1 MTTAAGTA
9 HRSGASA
16 ADAVTAAD
24 AGPAS
29 TAGEAAA
36 PWALLVGS
44 VVLAL
49 AVVPAVLLLPH
60 DRVSADTT
68 LPFAGWLAVGVAG
81 AVALERP
88 RWRRTGTVALL
99 LAFVPAGLVVA
110 GSAGPGEVAGALWSP
125 APVWPVA
132 LTLLAVS
139 TWRGRSR
146 DARRW
151 RVWITLL
158 AGAASAAWVLAVV
171 VVDGPAVT
179 IARAVAV
186 IAVIA
191 VAATVVA
198 AAVGQT
204 PRPVDEPLLDLGL
217 GVGVMAVAVASGAA
231 LRAFAQ
237 SQVINGADVQA
248 VVAGA
253 VVLGLAVPGALRIR
267 REVLARRYGPGVLPD
282 ADVAALTADL
292 GVVEDPRS
300 LLPQAARMVATA
312 GGVQQA
318 RIVLE
323 TDPTD
328 PTGKPTVE
336 ASDDASDDVAG
347 DASDD
352 VAGDVAGDRGDDRGV
367 GAGAG
372 AGAGAA
378 TAWLAFPLVASGHQV
393 GTLQVLPRTADGLE
407 SRNLTGITRL
417 LPTLAL
423 VVRAVGLALD
433 AQDSR
438 SDLARQRE
446 LERARI
452 LQDLHDDLGPALAG
466 MSMRVRAARAQ
477 DPSELLETLE
487 AGLAGCRA
495 DLRRVVAGLT
505 PPVLSSGDTATAL
518 TALVTSFQS
527 TSGPRVSLDGTVPER
542 VDADAAVVLYRCVAE
557 GLTNAVRHADAQHV
571 LVRLR
576 RTPSGLVA
584 TVEDDGNGHGLVVP
598 GVGLTSLRSRAREL
612 GGHLRVEA
620 RDGGGTA
627 LVVELPER
635 SGSPRRRAEP

>member
-29 TAGEAAA
+29 TAAEAAA
-36 PWALLVGS
+36 PWALLLGS

-88 RWRRTGTVALL
+88 RWRRTGTVALM

-151 RVWITLL
+151 RVWITLV
-158 AGAASAAWVLAVV
+158 AGAASAAWVLAVA

-191 VAATVVA
+191 VAATVVV

-217 GVGVMAVAVASGAA
+217 AVGVMAVAVASGAA

-253 VVLGLAVPGALRIR
+253 VVLGLAVPGALRVR

-328 PTGKPTVE
+328 PTGNPH
-336 ASDDASDDVAG
+336 DDVAG
-347 DASDD
+347 AFDD
-352 VAGDVAGDRGDDRGV
+352 VTGDRGDARGV
-367 GAGAG
+367 GP
-372 AGAGAA
+372 GAGAA

-407 SRNLTGITRL
+407 SRNLTGIARL

-518 TALVTSFQS
+518 AALVTSFQS
-527 TSGPRVSLDGTVPER
+527 TSGPRVSLDGTVPEC

-576 RTPSGLVA
+576 RTPGALVA

-635 SGSPRRRAEP
+635 SGSPQRRAEP

>member
-16 ADAVTAAD
+16 AGAVTAAD
-24 AGPAS
+24 SGPAS

-36 PWALLVGS
+36 PWGLLLGS

-88 RWRRTGTVALL
+88 RWRRTGTVALM

-110 GSAGPGEVAGALWSP
+110 GSAGAGEVAGALWSP

-151 RVWITLL
+151 RVWITLV
-158 AGAASAAWVLAVV
+158 AGAASAAWVLAVA

-217 GVGVMAVAVASGAA
+217 ALGVMAVAVASGAA

-267 REVLARRYGPGVLPD
+267 REVLARRSGPGVLPD

-323 TDPTD
+323 TDPID
-328 PTGKPTVE
+328 PTGDPP
-336 ASDDASDDVAG
+336 DDVAG

-352 VAGDVAGDRGDDRGV
+352 VAGDHGDDRGV

-372 AGAGAA
+372 AAS
-378 TAWLAFPLVASGHQV
+378 AWLAFPLVASGHQV
-393 GTLQVLPRTADGLE
+393 GTLQVLPRKADGLE
-407 SRNLTGITRL
+407 SRNLTGIARL

-527 TSGPRVSLDGTVPER
+527 TSGPRVSLEGTVPER

-571 LVRLR
+571 LVRVR
-576 RTPSGLVA
+576 RTTSGLVA
-584 TVEDDGNGHGLVVP
+584 TVEDDGNGNGLVVP

-635 SGSPRRRAEP
+635 SGSPQRRAES